1 MIEPLQIVQELKE
14 FQLAASLSRR
24 ASIRS
29 VRLVESTVQSTLEY
43 DALKF
48 PLDIHLD
55 VGRFE
60 SSVKK
65 NSLRVN
71 IRFIYTVTDTSPE
84 PVKAFHVD
92 CRFQS
97 IYDLDPQYKP
107 ARKEIVAFRE
117 GNAVFNCWPYFREYV
132 QHCAMRA
139 DFPSVP
145 PVSFLRVQ
153 VKPPSHAKA
162 GAEGRHKAVKP
173 QKARSATKRGRSKAR
188 KKRA

>member
-1 MIEPLQIVQELKE
+1 MMEPLQIFQEPE
-14 FQLAASLSRR
+14 DFRLAASLSRR
-24 ASIRS
+24 ASIRA
-29 VRLVESTVQSTLEY
+29 VRLVESTVQSALEY

-48 PLDIHLD
+48 PLDIELR
-55 VGRFE
+55 VGRLE

-71 IRFIYTVTDTSPE
+71 IRFIYTVTDASPE

-92 CRFQS
+92 SCFQS

-153 VKPPSHAKA
+153 VKAPSRAKV
-162 GAEGRHKAVKP
+162 GAEGRREAAKP
-173 QKARSATKRGRSKAR
+173 RKVRTAAKRGRSKTR